1 MVDVRQENIPCEKGV
16 VLDLI
21 RGEGTEEARGGRDVS
36 VRGQARDSMK
46 GGVLG
51 WPLSSTG
58 ENSMVEGY
66 RYFLRDCASGRIVVI
81 PGREF
86 VVVAFA
92 RSHAMDLAM
101 VKLVETHEWV
111 GPKG

>member
-1 MVDVRQENIPCEKGV
+1 M
-16 VLDLI
+16 LDLI
-21 RGEGTEEARGGRDVS
+21 IGEGTEEARGGRDVR

-51 WPLSSTG
+51 WPLSSTR

-66 RYFLRDCASGRIVVI
+66 RYILRGCAGGRIVVI
-81 PGREF
+81 RGMEY

-92 RSHAMDLAM
+92 RSHAMDVAM

-111 GPKG
+111 GPKGEWVLVCI